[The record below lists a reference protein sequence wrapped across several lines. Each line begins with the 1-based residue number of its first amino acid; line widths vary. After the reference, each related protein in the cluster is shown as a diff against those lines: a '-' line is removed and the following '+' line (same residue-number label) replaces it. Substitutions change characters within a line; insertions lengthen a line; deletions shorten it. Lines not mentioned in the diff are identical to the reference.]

1 MPRSLPPLPQALP
14 SFVESEL
21 AALTMAQARVR
32 GSGATEATA
41 AGAGA
46 DPVGEGSRLR
56 AVRWRNILV
65 RLGAP
70 LPLFLVHDLGLLLG
84 TPHAELIVGAASAQP
99 GQPETWLAVGLV
111 RRYQALLRGLMTVE
125 PIEQIAAQRPS
136 DELVAALLHRLAADL
151 ATKITP
157 QALLPQRAE
166 LPLGLLGAGALR
178 EGELVRRAHAAGAG
192 LHATLAA
199 WLRLLTSE
207 PVPMQ
212 LLTTAELL
220 DPATVRLLNATA
232 GTAAG
237 AATSASGGEPELLGA
252 ALDELG
258 GAVDLV
264 DLLGVLAAPEVRDV
278 VRFSLQLMPSLLA
291 PQRASSAHTF
301 PTGGYAALLHRG
313 PLDAALPHELA
324 GDEELFLLKLLHGE
338 LLYYG
343 RDQEQ
348 HKPRRLHDILID
360 ASPSMRGR
368 RQVFAR
374 GLGLALARRLLRSGG
389 AVRVRCFDGRIH
401 EGVRVDQQP
410 ARLGPYLLSFR
421 SQRGRN
427 YGQVLR
433 DLAAEYAG
441 RGRGAGPHAA
451 APGPGSGPGSHG
463 EPAEICTYLVTH
475 GEFHVAPEL
484 LQGVQRRAFLYGVF
498 LFPEGELLQEALP
511 LFHRVQ
517 VVREDALASEAAQR
531 ERALAVL
538 ESLADPA
545 AGASRAP
552 A

>member
-1 MPRSLPPLPQALP
+1 MPESLRQPLP

-21 AALTMAQARVR
+21 AALTVAQARVR
-32 GSGATEATA
+32 GSGPAEASDSDPA
-41 AGAGA
+41 A
-46 DPVGEGSRLR
+46 EGSRLR
-56 AVRWRNILV
+56 AVRWRNTLA

-84 TPHAELIVGAASAQP
+84 TPHAELTVGAASSARP
-99 GQPETWLAVGLV
+99 GLPEGWLEVGLV
-111 RRYQALLRGLMTVE
+111 RRYQALLRGLMTIE
-125 PIEQIAAQRPS
+125 PIEQIAAQRPG
-136 DELVAALLHRLAADL
+136 DDLVAALIHRLAADL
-151 ATKITP
+151 AAKLTP

-166 LPLGLLGAGALR
+166 LPLTLLGAGALR
-178 EGELVRRAHAAGAG
+178 EGELVRRAQAAGAG
-192 LHATLAA
+192 LRGTLSA

-207 PVPMQ
+207 PVPLQ

-220 DPATVRLLNATA
+220 DPATVRLLNAAA
-232 GTAAG
+232 GTAGG
-237 AATSASGGEPELLGA
+237 AATSGGEPELPGA

-301 PTGGYAALLHRG
+301 PTGGYAALLSRG

-389 AVRVRCFDGRIH
+389 AVRVRCFDGRLH

-410 ARLGPYLLSFR
+410 ARLAPYLLSFR

-441 RGRGAGPHAA
+441 RGRGVGSRAAGPV
-451 APGPGSGPGSHG
+451 PGSHG
-463 EPAEICTYLVTH
+463 EPGEICAYLLTH

-484 LQGVQRRAFLYGVF
+484 LVGVQRHAFLYGVF

-538 ESLADPA
+538 ESLASPTDPA
-545 AGASRAP
+545 RPQG
-552 A
+552 

>member
-1 MPRSLPPLPQALP
+1 M
-14 SFVESEL
+14 
-21 AALTMAQARVR
+21 
-32 GSGATEATA
+32 
-41 AGAGA
+41 
-46 DPVGEGSRLR
+46 
-56 AVRWRNILV
+56 
-65 RLGAP
+65 
-70 LPLFLVHDLGLLLG
+70 
-84 TPHAELIVGAASAQP
+84 
-99 GQPETWLAVGLV
+99 
-111 RRYQALLRGLMTVE
+111 RRYQALLRGLMAVE
-125 PIEQIAAQRPS
+125 PIEQIAAQRPG
-136 DELVAALLHRLAADL
+136 DELVAALIHRLAADL
-151 ATKITP
+151 TTKLTP

-166 LPLGLLGAGALR
+166 LPLTRLGAGALR
-178 EGELVRRAHAAGAG
+178 EGELLRRAQAAGAG
-192 LHATLAA
+192 LRATLTA

-207 PVPMQ
+207 PVPLQ

-220 DPATVRLLNATA
+220 DPATVRLLNAAA
-232 GTAAG
+232 GTARG
-237 AATSASGGEPELLGA
+237 AAAGVSGGEPELLGA

-258 GAVDLV
+258 GALDLV

-324 GDEELFLLKLLHGE
+324 GDEELFLVKLLHGE

-410 ARLGPYLLSFR
+410 ARLAPYLLSFR
-421 SQRGRN
+421 SQRGRS

-441 RGRGAGPHAA
+441 RGRGAGPHTPGPG
-451 APGPGSGPGSHG
+451 PGPGSPG

-484 LQGVQRRAFLYGVF
+484 LQGVRRYAFLYGVF

-538 ESLADPA
+538 ESLASPVDA
-545 AGASRAP
+545 ARPQA
-552 A
+552 